1 MKLKRVALFLSGLL
15 ILLLL
20 CLMAFAFGFY
30 RGYRG
35 GTNLLTY
42 SEWSREPRTYDRF
55 VVYYFGGSTCPGCTM
70 ESTLSAIDTI
80 RQEFPKSDIAK
91 NRTVK
96 FVCVCMDR
104 YLRSAMRFVGK
115 CGPWDEISI
124 GGHYKN
130 EILLQ
135 YLKLSEVP
143 GVPQLMIFSD
153 KCYHDKEKNCWQFT
167 DRTLVL
173 SLVGPSQMQRWI
185 SNGYALDD
193 SCAASL
199 RP

>member
-1 MKLKRVALFLSGLL
+1 
-15 ILLLL
+15 
-20 CLMAFAFGFY
+20 
-30 RGYRG
+30 
-35 GTNLLTY
+35 
-42 SEWSREPRTYDRF
+42 
-55 VVYYFGGSTCPGCTM
+55 
-70 ESTLSAIDTI
+70 
-80 RQEFPKSDIAK
+80 
-91 NRTVK
+91 
-96 FVCVCMDR
+96 
-104 YLRSAMRFVGK
+104 MRFVGK

-143 GVPQLMIFSD
+143 RVPQLMIFSD
-153 KCYHDKEKNCWQFT
+153 RCYHDKEKNCWLFT

-193 SCAASL
+193 SCAVGL